1 MSSVYYSRNA
11 FWYNASFRMR
21 AESIPQ
27 GYGIHSA
34 GLRNPFRTHTEYV
47 PQPSGI
53 SANCNAGIIMIYM
66 CVSFVMLS

>member
-34 GLRNPFRTHTEYV
+34 RIRPTFRSLAEYRRT
-47 PQPSGI
+47 
-53 SANCNAGIIMIYM
+53 AT
-66 CVSFVMLS
+66 LEL